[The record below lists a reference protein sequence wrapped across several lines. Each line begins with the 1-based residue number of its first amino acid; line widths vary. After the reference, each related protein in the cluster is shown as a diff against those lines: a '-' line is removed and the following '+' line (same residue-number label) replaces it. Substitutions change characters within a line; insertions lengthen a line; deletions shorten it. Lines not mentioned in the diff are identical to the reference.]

1 MFGAIIFKKSNTMK
15 LKRFGVSLEEDLL
28 KELDKLIRAQKFP
41 NRSQA
46 IRSLIR
52 KNLIEEAWEK
62 NEEVS
67 GALILIYDHHKREL
81 VNKSLDIQHN
91 FTDVILSTQH
101 VHLSHHNCLEIIAL
115 KGKAIELKELADNLI
130 ALKGIKHG
138 KLVISTTK

>member
-1 MFGAIIFKKSNTMK
+1 MK